1 MQNEQSDRSSNLNM
15 QITGSQKQ
23 DRPLQGLAVTACL
36 ETGRSPMSGDS
47 APSSIA
53 AVNRPCVGALILASA
68 WCDHCI
74 PGRLALRRAQSRI
87 HKPVE
92 PIHCMYSRGGSTA
105 PVDLRWC

>member
-1 MQNEQSDRSSNLNM
+1 MQNEQSDRLSNLNM

-36 ETGRSPMSGDS
+36 ETGRSPMSGDT

-53 AVNRPCVGALILASA
+53 AENSTCVGILILASA
-68 WCDHCI
+68 WCDHRI
-74 PGRLALRRAQSRI
+74 PGRLALRCAQSMI

-92 PIHCMYSRGGSTA
+92 PIYCMYSRGVSTA
-105 PVDLRWC
+105 PVDSRRC